1 VKFSSHKDQVLI
13 GRSGKQPNFVKGVD
27 TMQSGSNPLLRSN
40 GEERGTRNGC
50 EVRDREPAAGDKDV
64 AIFSNLL
71 PEKGPSAD
79 PAMLSSPCTV
89 CCMTIDNRPW

>member
-27 TMQSGSNPLLRSN
+27 TMQSGSNSLLRSN

-50 EVRDREPAAGDKDV
+50 EVRDREPAAGDKGF
-64 AIFSNLL
+64 ASL
-71 PEKGPSAD
+71 G
-79 PAMLSSPCTV
+79 SSFQKEGLRQFPLCSHRLALCV
-89 CCMTIDNRPW
+89 G